1 MEKEILIFD
10 IIEDFIVGDR
20 IAKET
25 LSKYSKFPHKINA
38 GLFLL
43 CTEGSVQVSIN
54 LAKYTIHKY
63 DFITLVPSNFIQVHS
78 ISDDA
83 RFYFAGFSS
92 EFMTSINFIKSTMSF
107 LPVITEHPVMPL
119 DETIAPLFIDGYQLL
134 IRAQALAPPYS
145 TVNKNLIIAYLTIF
159 MQGTTELYKNHS
171 HWTNTVRTR
180 TNEIYRKFIQLVVEN
195 YTKQHSVSFYATQL
209 NLSLPHFC
217 TTIKKAIG
225 LTPLEIISS
234 IITMDAKAQL
244 KSTDLTVKEIAFS
257 LGFNNLSFFNKYFRQ
272 HMGMTPQEYRRMK
285 TPLGID
291 E

>member
-1 MEKEILIFD
+1 MEKEILNFD
-10 IIEDFIVGDR
+10 IIDDFVVGDR
-20 IAKET
+20 ITKET
-25 LSKYSKFPHKINA
+25 LSKYSKFPHKIKA

-43 CTEGSVQVSIN
+43 CAEGSVQVSIN
-54 LAKYTIHKY
+54 LAKYTINKY
-63 DFITLVPSNFIQVHS
+63 DFITLVPSNFIQIHS

-107 LPVITEHPVMPL
+107 LPIITEHPVMPL
-119 DETIAPLFIDGYQLL
+119 DEAIAQLFIDGYLLL
-134 IRAQALAPPYS
+134 IRAQALAPPHS

-159 MQGTTELYKNHS
+159 MQGTAELYKNQN
-171 HWTNTVRTR
+171 HWTNTIRTR

-195 YTKQHSVSFYATQL
+195 YTKEHSVSFYAAQL

-217 TTIKKAIG
+217 TSIKKAIG

-244 KSTDLTVKEIAFS
+244 RSTDLIVKEIAFS

-272 HMGMTPQEYRRMK
+272 HTGMTPQEYRRMK
-285 TPLGID
+285 TLPGS
-291 E
+291 EE